1 MFDVFKKIAL
11 HQIVPVLDV
20 PQEGAVEKV
29 VEALVAGGLPVAE
42 ITLRSKAALPALM
55 SAVSSFPN
63 VLFGAGTVSSAAQ
76 VDEAVDA
83 GAQFIVTPGI
93 NPAVISRCFSKNIPV
108 IPGVCT
114 PSDVETA
121 RAYELDVLKFFPAEA
136 AGGVAML
143 DALAGP
149 YKDLKF
155 IPTGGISPKN
165 LLDYISCRNVMAC
178 GGSWMVK
185 KHLIEERGFDTITHL
200 TQEALS
206 QLKRLEAA

>member
-1 MFDVFKKIAL
+1 MHQVFEQLARY
-11 HQIVPVLDV
+11 QVVPVLELPDEKPALDV
-20 PQEGAVEKV
+20 MQ
-29 VEALVAGGLPVAE
+29 ALVAGGLPVAE
-42 ITLRSKAALPALM
+42 VTLRSAAALPALQAM
-55 SAVSSFPN
+55 SAAFPD
-63 VLFGAGTVSSAAQ
+63 VLLGAGTVSSADE
-76 VDEAVDA
+76 VDAAMAA
-83 GAQFIVTPGI
+83 GAQFVVTPGL
-93 NPAVISRCFSKNIPV
+93 NPSVISRCFSKNIPV

-121 RAYELDVLKFFPAEA
+121 RAYNLNILKFFPAEA

-155 IPTGGISPKN
+155 VPTGGIGPGN
-165 LLDYISCRNVMAC
+165 LLDYISCRNVLAC

-185 KHLIEERGFDTITHL
+185 KHLIEERSFDTITRV

-206 QLKRLEAA
+206 QLERLEAA